1 MVRLILAVGLVLG
14 SYVSQAQQSLI
25 VQDPYLYQQFK
36 DARQW
41 FDAENYKLAYPVF
54 KSLEMALNAEQLI
67 SQELYVEELKF
78 YKLACELTE
87 NNPSAEPIA
96 RAFMA
101 STAAS
106 ITKAQLAF
114 YLGSY
119 YFRQQNYGAAAEAFE
134 KASVSNLNNNQ
145 VATLQFQH
153 GYSLFTQRQF
163 AKAKPLFQSV
173 RQSESSPYYI
183 ESNYYY
189 GLIAFGDK
197 NYKEA
202 LSAFEVVKGDSRY
215 APIVPYYTASI
226 NYSIGQK
233 EKALQQAEASISQKN
248 LFYKNELLQLLG
260 HGYFEKGDY
269 KKAQAYLEQYIK
281 GAEKVKREQL
291 YQLAYCN
298 YIEKNYKQAIEQFKP
313 LAGGDDSL
321 SQHAM
326 YLLGDAYL
334 KTNQKANARNAFL
347 FCSTNSSHP
356 TYKQI
361 SLFNYA
367 KSSYE
372 LGFDNDALLALKQ
385 YLNDY
390 KQGTNVAEAKDLLI
404 AVLANTSNYK
414 EALEL
419 YESLPTKTELAQRQF
434 PKIAYNRAQELL
446 NDRNKEA
453 SEKLLRQT
461 IAAKYNEQVAGLAH
475 FWLGEIEYGKAN
487 YAAAVQH
494 FEAYLAKPIQSGEA
508 TIKNAKYNLG
518 YSLLRLQEYKQAAA
532 IFKQLDDNKN
542 GSVQQQTDIALRL
555 ADAYF
560 MQKEFGKANPIYASV
575 AAKRGPGAD
584 YALFQNGIIAG
595 AQNKP
600 GEKISLLRSI
610 ETLYPGSSLIGQ
622 ANMEIAD
629 TYLADEKFREALPY
643 LARIATSKANES
655 LKPAA
660 YLKTGLAHNNLG
672 NNTEALAAFKTIL
685 KQFPQSEECEEAV
698 DNARSIYVEIGKPEQ
713 YVALLNEVG
722 RNVENNVADSI
733 TYAAAE
739 IKWNEGNKEAAY
751 AGFTNYLTKYPEGR
765 YAVEANFFAG
775 EIKRDKK
782 ELKEAATFYG
792 RVAEKAPNKF
802 AEKALLY
809 LARIQYFDFK
819 DYAAATKSYQQLKL
833 YAANAD
839 SKLEAMRGLV
849 RSQYYSGDFEN
860 ATANAKDLLQT
871 SSAGSDDKIFANLL
885 LGKQALGAQNCAEA
899 INYFRA
905 VASLSKAET
914 GAEARYNIATCLV
927 NQNKLA
933 DAEKAAFEVIQKS
946 GSYEVWVTKSY
957 LLLGD
962 IFLKQKDYFNA
973 KATFKS
979 VAENATIPEL
989 KKEAEEKLNIAEAAG
1004 AAAAKMDGG
1013 QQ

>member
-1 MVRLILAVGLVLG
+1 MVGLVLG
-14 SYVSQAQQSLI
+14 SFLSQAQQSLI
-25 VQDPYLYQQFK
+25 IQDPYLYQQYK

-41 FDAENYKLAYPVF
+41 FDAEQYKLAYPVF
-54 KSLEMALNAEQLI
+54 KSLEMALNNEQLI

-87 NNPSAEPIA
+87 NNPSAEPA
-96 RAFMA
+96 AKAFMA
-101 STAAS
+101 STAAN

-119 YFRQQNYGAAAEAFE
+119 YFRQQNYAAALEAFE

-153 GYSLFTQRQF
+153 GYSLFTQKQF
-163 AKAKPLFQSV
+163 ARAKPLFQSV
-173 RQSESSPYYI
+173 RQSATSPYYI

-189 GLIAFGDK
+189 GLIAFGDR

-202 LSAFEVVKGDSRY
+202 LAAFEVVKSDSRY

-226 NYSIGQK
+226 NYSLGQK
-233 EKALQQAEASISQKN
+233 DKALQQAESAINQKN
-248 LFYKNELLQLLG
+248 LYYKNELLQLLG
-260 HGYFEKGDY
+260 HGYFEKGEY
-269 KKAQAYLEQYIK
+269 KKAAPYLEQYIK
-281 GAEKVKREQL
+281 GADKVKREQL
-291 YQLAYCN
+291 YQLAYCY
-298 YIEKNYKQAIEQFKP
+298 YIDKKYTQAIEQFKP
-313 LAGGDDSL
+313 LAGGADSL

-347 FCSTNSSHP
+347 FCSSNSSHP
-356 TYKQI
+356 IYKQI
-361 SLFNYA
+361 SLFHYA
-367 KSSYE
+367 KLSYE
-372 LGFDNDALLALKQ
+372 LGFDKDALLALKQ
-385 YLNDY
+385 YLSDY
-390 KQGTNVAEAKDLLI
+390 KQGTYVVEAKDLLV

-453 SEKLLRQT
+453 SEKLLKQT
-461 IAAKYNEQVAGLAH
+461 IAAKYNEQVASLAH

-487 YAAAVQH
+487 YATAVQH

-508 TIKNAKYNLG
+508 NTHNAQYNLG

-532 IFKQLDDNKN
+532 IFKQLDDNKI
-542 GSVQQQTDIALRL
+542 GSAQQQTDISLRL
-555 ADAYF
+555 ADANF
-560 MQKEFGKANPIYASV
+560 MQKEFGKAGPIYTSV
-575 AAKRGPGAD
+575 AARRGTGAD

-600 GEKISLLRSI
+600 SEKITLLRSI
-610 ETLYPGSSLIGQ
+610 ETLYPGSALIGQ

-629 TYLADEKFREALPY
+629 TYLADEKFREAIPY
-643 LARIATSKANES
+643 LARITSSKTNES
-655 LKPAA
+655 LKPTA

-672 NNTEALAAFKTIL
+672 NNNEALAAFKTIL
-685 KQFPQSEECEEAV
+685 KQFPQSEACEEAI
-698 DNARSIYVEIGKPEQ
+698 DNARSIYIEMGKPDL

-722 RNVENNVADSI
+722 RSIENNVADSI

-739 IKWNEGNKEAAY
+739 IKWNEGNKEAAFT
-751 AGFTNYLTKYPEGR
+751 GFTNYLTKYPEGR

-775 EIKRDKK
+775 EIKREKK
-782 ELKEAATFYG
+782 ELKEAAAFYG
-792 RVAEKAPNKF
+792 IVAGKAPNKF

-809 LARIQYFDFK
+809 VSRMQYFDFK
-819 DYAAATKSYQQLKL
+819 DYAAATKNYQQLKL
-833 YAANAD
+833 YATNAD
-839 SKLEAMRGLV
+839 TKLEAMRGLV
-849 RSQYYSGDFEN
+849 RSQYYNGDFDN
-860 ATANAKDLLQT
+860 AVANAKELLQT

-885 LGKQALGAQNCAEA
+885 LGKQAMGVQNCAEA
-899 INYFRA
+899 INYFKA
-905 VASLSKAET
+905 VAALSKAET
-914 GAEARYNIATCLV
+914 GAEARYHIAACLLS
-927 NQNKLA
+927 QNKLG

-946 GSYEVWVTKSY
+946 GSYEFWVTKSY

-962 IFLKQKDYFNA
+962 VFLKQKDYFNA

-979 VAENATIPEL
+979 VSENAAIPEL
-989 KKEAEEKLNIAEAAG
+989 KKEALEKLALAEAAA
-1004 AAAAKMDGG
+1004 AAAAKMEGG
-1013 QQ
+1013 QQK